1 VAHSP
6 ILPLAV
12 VASLALAACSAE
24 EGRPGSPE
32 VAPPHSQQTFVDSAT
47 CAECHEAEAKS
58 WTGSHHDLAMQ
69 PANEETVLGD
79 FDDAS
84 FEALGLTTRFFQ
96 RDGGFWVNTE
106 GPDGELH
113 DYPIAYTFGVTPL
126 QQYLVEFPGGRLQCL
141 TVAWDTD
148 DERWFTLYPNDR
160 FRPDDELHWTGRYQ
174 NWNMMCAE
182 CHSTDLRRGYDA
194 ETDSYDTT
202 WHELNVTCQACHGPG
217 AEHVRLARDYGA
229 DWEPEPDE
237 TGLTV
242 SLRRGDPAP
251 QLETCAPCHSR
262 RRTLIGEAHVAGH
275 SFLDDFEIETLRPPL
290 YHADGQIVEEVY
302 VMGSFLQSKMH
313 QKGVACSD
321 CHDPHSL
328 ELWVPGDAVCMQ
340 CHSESAPLERFP
352 TLTQKDYATPEHH
365 HHVQE
370 SEGAR
375 CRSCHMPERTY
386 MQIDERYDHSLRIP
400 RPDMSALIGTPNAC
414 NDCHTDQTAE
424 WAAAAVEEWTGS
436 KPEAHLGVVF
446 AAVQT
451 GNEAVAS
458 PLASIAHDPET
469 PAIVRATAMDLLS
482 SFPAAAQVK
491 VMALEDSEPLV
502 RAAALEGLDELPPA
516 LLLERVR
523 PLLEDPVRLVR
534 IAAARALAGE
544 PGTTLAA
551 QGDEAY
557 NRARAELFAS
567 FEANMDSPSAQLN
580 RAVYLLN
587 CGDTEGAVE
596 AYERALFLDRDFLPT
611 VFNLAN
617 LFSTID
623 RAEDARALLEDA
635 LTRHPQEGELHYSLG
650 LLRAQLGDLEGA
662 ASSLREASKRL
673 PGRPRV
679 QYNFGLA
686 AQQLGRIPE
695 AEAALKRA
703 AALAPEDPDFA
714 YALSTFYL
722 TAGRFDAALEWAEK
736 LVELV
741 PGVPGPAELVEE
753 IKRQRA
759 AAR

>member
-1 VAHSP
+1 
-6 ILPLAV
+6 
-12 VASLALAACSAE
+12 
-24 EGRPGSPE
+24 
-32 VAPPHSQQTFVDSAT
+32 VDSSG
-47 CAECHEAEAKS
+47 CAECHEAEARS
-58 WTGSHHDLAMQ
+58 WQGSHHDLAMQ

-79 FDDAS
+79 FEDAS
-84 FEALGLTTRFFQ
+84 FEALGLTTRFF
-96 RDGGFWVNTE
+96 RREGSFWVNTE

-113 DYPIAYTFGVTPL
+113 DYPIAYTFGVSPL

-141 TVAWDTD
+141 TVAWDSD
-148 DERWFTLYPNDR
+148 DDRWFTLYPNDR

-194 ETDSYDTT
+194 ESDSYDTT
-202 WHELNVTCQACHGPG
+202 WHELDVTCQACHGPG
-217 AEHVRLARDYGA
+217 AEHIALAREYG
-229 DWEPEPDE
+229 DSWDPEPDE
-237 TGLTV
+237 TGLSV

-262 RRTLIGEAHVAGH
+262 RRTLIDEAHVAGQH
-275 SFLDDFEIETLRPPL
+275 FLDDFEIETLRPPL

-302 VMGSFLQSKMH
+302 VMGSFMQSKMH
-313 QKGVACSD
+313 QMGVACSD

-365 HHVQE
+365 HHPQE

-424 WAAAAVEEWTGS
+424 WAAAAVEEWTGV
-436 KPEAHLGVVF
+436 KPKAHRGVVF

-458 PLASIAHDPET
+458 PLASISHDPDM

-502 RAAALEGLDELPPA
+502 RAAALEGLEELPIA
-516 LLLERVR
+516 LRLERVR

-544 PGTTLAA
+544 AGTKLAA
-551 QGDEAY
+551 EGDAAY
-557 NRARAELFAS
+557 NRARAELLAS
-567 FEANMDSPSAQLN
+567 FEANMDSPSSQLN
-580 RAVYLLN
+580 RAVYLLA
-587 CGDTEGAVE
+587 CGDTPGAIA

-623 RAEDARALLEDA
+623 RAEDAKLLLEDA

-650 LLRAQLGDLEGA
+650 LLYAQLGDVESA
-662 ASSLREASKRL
+662 TDALREASRRL
-673 PGRPRV
+673 PTRPRV
-679 QYNFGLA
+679 QYNYGLA

-722 TAGRFDAALEWAEK
+722 TAGRLDQALQWAEK
-736 LVELV
+736 LVQLV
-741 PGVPGPAELVEE
+741 PGAEGPVELVDE
-753 IKRQRA
+753 IKRQQA
-759 AAR
+759 EAR